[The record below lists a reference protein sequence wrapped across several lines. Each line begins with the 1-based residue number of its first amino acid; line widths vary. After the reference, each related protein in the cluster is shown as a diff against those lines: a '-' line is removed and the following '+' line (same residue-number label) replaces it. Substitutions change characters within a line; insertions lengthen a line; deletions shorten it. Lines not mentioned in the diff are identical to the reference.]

1 MVTAKDI
8 MTKQVVST
16 RPSAKIEEVTRV
28 LYHHG
33 ISGLP
38 VTDDEK
44 HVLGMVTEAD
54 ILGREVGQDKVED
67 IMSAPAY
74 AVFEDTPFEEIASL
88 LTEHKIKR
96 VPVVREGKLVGIVS
110 RADIVRA
117 LAGRRK

>member
-1 MVTAKDI
+1 VITAKDI
-8 MTKQVVST
+8 MSREVVST
-16 RPSAKIEEVTRV
+16 KTSAKVEEVTRV
-28 LYHHG
+28 LYLHG

-54 ILGREVGQDKVED
+54 ILARKRGQKTVAD
-67 IMSAPAY
+67 IMSSPAH
-74 AVFEDTPFEEIASL
+74 AVFEDTPLEEIAAL
-88 LTEHKIKR
+88 LTEKKIKR

-117 LAGRRK
+117 LASRRG